1 MNKNKEL
8 LKSFVIGSS
17 LLAFILF
24 FTGVTVFFQ
33 IEKSANFDYHR
44 YSIMAP
50 LGLGIASLFAK
61 YLHLYQKVSLRS
73 SYLYTSIISIL
84 FIWQRITYHW
94 EDIYVY
100 EKDSNRGRLQYIL
113 ILMAHLIVYNMIIY
127 PIDLYL

>member
-1 MNKNKEL
+1 MNIKKEL

-17 LLAFILF
+17 LFAFIIF

-33 IEKSANFDYHR
+33 IEKSAIFDYHR
-44 YSIMAP
+44 YSILAP

-61 YLHLYQKVSLRS
+61 YLHLYQKISLRS

-84 FIWQRITYHW
+84 FIWLLITNDW
-94 EDIYVY
+94 NDIYVY
-100 EKDSNRGRLQYIL
+100 EKDSNRGKIQYIL
-113 ILMAHLIVYNMIIY
+113 ILVSHLIVYNIIIY

>member
-1 MNKNKEL
+1 MNIKKEL

-17 LLAFILF
+17 LFAFIIF

-33 IEKSANFDYHR
+33 IEKSAIFDYHR
-44 YSIMAP
+44 YSILAP

-61 YLHLYQKVSLRS
+61 YLHLYQKISLRS

-84 FIWQRITYHW
+84 FIWLLITNDW
-94 EDIYVY
+94 NDIYVY
-100 EKDSNRGRLQYIL
+100 EKDSNKSKIQHTIMR
-113 ILMAHLIVYNMIIY
+113 ASHVNVYNIIIY

>member
-1 MNKNKEL
+1 MNTKKEL

-17 LLAFILF
+17 LLAFITF

-33 IEKSANFDYHR
+33 IEKSAIFDYHR
-44 YSIMAP
+44 YSILAP

-73 SYLYTSIISIL
+73 SYFYTSIISIL
-84 FIWQRITYHW
+84 FIWLLITNDW
-94 EDIYVY
+94 DNIYVY
-100 EKDSNRGRLQYIL
+100 EKDSNRGKLQYIL